1 MTDKD
6 ARSLSKK
13 DLVRIINRLEKEIDR
28 LRAEVAKSK
37 KNSSTSNKPPSSDI
51 VKAPGKRSATKKKG
65 KAKKKRGG
73 QPGHPRH
80 DRQEFAAS
88 EIDFLYEYRVEHCD
102 CGCRLQDGD
111 GREDQVIQQ
120 VEIQAAPIRIE
131 EHRAKQGHCPRCGTT
146 YNAILPREVR
156 KAGLIGPRLTALVA
170 YMKCVCHASFSTIR
184 KFLRDVVGVTVSRG
198 QLAKLVRK
206 VSTSL
211 DPIYDELINRLR
223 FEPILNVDET
233 GHKDSGAQHW
243 TWCFRAESFTTFSI
257 HPSRGSDVLVET
269 LGKEFDGVLGCDY
282 FSAYRKYMTDVNA
295 TVQFCLAHL
304 IRDVR
309 FLTTLPDKVTS
320 NYGNRV
326 LDRLRKLFR
335 VIHRRGAMT
344 EGNFYKALCSSRDAL
359 VDTARRAPKRSEA
372 QNLAKRFKEHG
383 AAYFEFITTPGLE
396 PTNNLAEQA
405 IRFVVID
412 RKVTQGTRGRTGQ
425 RWCERI
431 WTVLATCAQQGR
443 SAFDVLCESIE
454 SHLTGAPPPS
464 LLPSSA

>member
-6 ARSLSKK
+6 ATSLSKK
-13 DLVRIINRLEKEIDR
+13 DLVRIINRLEEELER

-37 KNSSTSNKPPSSDI
+37 KNSSTSSKPPSSDI
-51 VKAPGKRSATKKKG
+51 VKGPAKQSAAKKKG
-65 KAKKKRGG
+65 KGQRKRGG
-73 QPGHPRH
+73 QTGHPRH

-88 EIDFLYEYRVEHCD
+88 EIDLFYEYRVERCD

-111 GREDQVIQQ
+111 GRGDQVIQQ

-131 EHRAKQGHCPRCGTT
+131 EHRAKQGLCPRCGST

-170 YMKCVCHASFSTIR
+170 YMKSVCHASLSTIR

-198 QLAKLVRK
+198 QLAKLVQK

-211 DPIYDELINRLR
+211 DPLYEELINRLR

-233 GHKDSGAQHW
+233 GHKDSGDQHW
-243 TWCFRAESFTTFSI
+243 TWCFRAESFTAFSI

-269 LGKEFDGVLGCDY
+269 LGKAFDGVLGCDY
-282 FSAYRKYMTDVNA
+282 FSAYRKYMKDVNA
-295 TVQFCLAHL
+295 SVQFCLAHL

-309 FLTTLPDKVTS
+309 FLSTLPDKVTR
-320 NYGNRV
+320 NYANRV
-326 LDRLRKLFR
+326 LSGLRELFR

-344 EGNFYKALCSSRDAL
+344 EENFHVALCSARDAL
-359 VDTARRAPKRSEA
+359 VDTAKRAPKRGEA
-372 QNLAKRFKEHG
+372 QNLAKRFTDHG

-412 RKVTQGTRGRTGQ
+412 RKVTQGTRSLAGQ

-443 SAFDVLCESIE
+443 SAFDVICESIE
-454 SHLTGAPPPS
+454 SHLAGAPPPS